1 MTRTVDQ
8 ASANLGGKAVDYS
21 AALDLISTTD
31 PQSHITYANQSFC
44 DVAGY
49 SEEELVGNP
58 HNLVRHGDMPKKK
71 RLNSYG
77 NMSKL
82 AKAGWELLR
91 ITAKME
97 TIIGFPLSLR
107 Q

>member
-58 HNLVRHGDMPKKK
+58 HNLVRHGDMPKKAFEQLWQYVQAGK
-71 RLNSYG
+71 SWMG
-77 NMSKL
+77 NC
-82 AKAGWELLR
+82 
-91 ITAKME
+91 
-97 TIIGFPLSLR
+97 
-107 Q
+107 